1 MVPEMHVNKSAQTDE
16 NKPQVGGSKAG
27 TCCSHSPA
35 DWCSGSSAMRE
46 ARLCFRALLIATS
59 LQTLTASDF
68 HLPGDYVL
76 GGLFSLHAET
86 VGNSHFARAEVPR
99 CQTFNLKIVGYSFLQ
114 AMRFA
119 VEEINNSSTLLPG
132 ISLGY
137 EMVDVCYLTN
147 IVHPVLYFLADNHYK
162 VHLQQNYTRYR
173 PRVLAVVGPDSSPG
187 AVTVANILS
196 SFLIPQITCTA
207 TTESLRN
214 PERFPVAFRTI
225 PSTEQTIKAM
235 LLLLKHFHWNWVIV
249 LFGDDE
255 YGQENLKLLQFWA
268 TGVCIA
274 FQESIPVPR
283 ESKKLSLEQQAKV
296 QDIINML
303 RRSTAKVV
311 LVLTLD
317 LTLPFFFQEAI
328 RQNVTDLVWIGAE
341 AWATDPSLHSIT
353 NISRLGTF
361 LGLAVREVP
370 IPGFSTFR
378 VKSPSNQTEG
388 AGTWASDQGTCNQV
402 CDRCLSATKQKEK
415 ELRGSGERIDFNV
428 YSAVYVIAH
437 ALHRLLRCGSAG
449 CHKRVVYPWQL
460 LPEVRQVD
468 FSLLDNK
475 IRFDENGDPPNS
487 FVIVQWRWD
496 EDNHPFKK
504 IAYYSTMH
512 QKLLFGTDNISWHT
526 PGNEVPV
533 SICSYQCIPGQRKK
547 PVGLHPCCF
556 ECVDCEAGT
565 YFNESDHYNCQPC
578 LATQWSNVRS
588 QACYPKVVTYLAWD
602 DHRAVVLLIVSL
614 LGLLTTLATLLTFAF
629 HLRTPVVKSAGG
641 GMCLL
646 MLASLVIC
654 FLNILAYVGI
664 PTVFKCVWRQTVY
677 SLGFTLCISCIV
689 IRSLQIVC
697 ILKLMAKLP
706 KAYNYWTKYKGP
718 YIFMAVV
725 LALKAV
731 ILMINFIISSPAPV
745 ELPLED
751 NPAVLVLDCKKTHAF
766 LEMLDTALDMS
777 LSVLCFCFAY
787 AGKEFPKNYNEAKY
801 ITLWT
806 TSYFTTW
813 VILFVAI
820 TAYPGVLVPFFNA
833 LFNVVNLL
841 GIVIGY
847 FGPKCYIIFF
857 HPERNTSA
865 YFQTDIQTYTMRQK

>member
-1 MVPEMHVNKSAQTDE
+1 MHVNKSAQTDE

-27 TCCSHSPA
+27 TCCSHSPT

-46 ARLCFRALLIATS
+46 ARLCFSALLIATS

-86 VGNSHFARAEVPR
+86 VGKSYFAHAEVPR
-99 CQTFNLKIVGYSFLQ
+99 CQTFNLKIVGYSFLR

-137 EMVDVCYLTN
+137 EMVDVCYHTN
-147 IVHPVLYFLADNHYK
+147 IVHPLLYFLADNHSK
-162 VHLQQNYTRYR
+162 VQLQQSYARYR

-187 AVTVANILS
+187 AVTVANVLS
-196 SFLIPQITCTA
+196 SFLIPQITYTA

-214 PERFPVAFRTI
+214 PKRFPVAFRTI
-225 PSTEQTIKAM
+225 HSTEQMIKAM

-249 LFGDDE
+249 LFGDDD

-303 RRSTAKVV
+303 HQSTAKVV

-328 RQNVTDLVWIGAE
+328 RQNITDLVWIGTE

-361 LGLAVREVP
+361 LGVAVREVP
-370 IPGFSTFR
+370 IPGFNTFR
-378 VKSPSNQTEG
+378 VKAPSNQTEG
-388 AGTWASDQGTCNQV
+388 AGTWASDPGTCNQV
-402 CDRCLSATKQKEK
+402 CDRCLSAAKQKEK
-415 ELRGSGERIDFNV
+415 ELRDSGERIDFNV

-437 ALHRLLRCGSAG
+437 ALHRLLRCSSAG
-449 CHKRVVYPWQL
+449 CHKRAVYPWQL

-475 IRFDENGDPPNS
+475 IQFDENGDPPNS

-496 EDNHPFKK
+496 QDNHLFKK
-504 IAYYSTMH
+504 IAYYSTKH

-547 PVGLHPCCF
+547 PIGLHPCCF

-578 LATQWSNVRS
+578 PATHWSNVRS

-654 FLNILAYVGI
+654 FLIILAYVGI
-664 PTVFKCVWRQTVY
+664 PTAFKCVWRHTVY
-677 SLGFTLCISCIV
+677 SFCFTLCISCIV

-697 ILKLMAKLP
+697 IFKLMAKLP

-731 ILMINFIISSPAPV
+731 TLMINFIISSPAPV

-751 NPAVLVLDCKKTHAF
+751 NPAILVLDCKKTHAF

-787 AGKEFPKNYNEAKY
+787 VGKEFPKNYNEAKY
-801 ITLWT
+801 IALWT

>member
-1 MVPEMHVNKSAQTDE
+1 MHVNKSAQTDE

-27 TCCSHSPA
+27 TCCSHSPT

-46 ARLCFRALLIATS
+46 ARLCFSALLIATS

-86 VGNSHFARAEVPR
+86 VGKSYFAHAEVPR
-99 CQTFNLKIVGYSFLQ
+99 CQTFNLKIVGYSFLR

-137 EMVDVCYLTN
+137 EMVDVCYHTN
-147 IVHPVLYFLADNHYK
+147 IVHPLLYFLADNHSK
-162 VHLQQNYTRYR
+162 VQLQQSYARYR

-187 AVTVANILS
+187 AVTVANVLS
-196 SFLIPQITCTA
+196 SFLIPQITYTA

-214 PERFPVAFRTI
+214 PKRFPVAFRTI
-225 PSTEQTIKAM
+225 HSTEQMIKAM

-249 LFGDDE
+249 LFGDDD

-303 RRSTAKVV
+303 HQSTAKVV

-328 RQNVTDLVWIGAE
+328 RQNITDLVWIGTE

-361 LGLAVREVP
+361 LGVAVREVP
-370 IPGFSTFR
+370 IPGFNTFR
-378 VKSPSNQTEG
+378 VKAPSNQTEG
-388 AGTWASDQGTCNQV
+388 AGTWASDPGTCNQV
-402 CDRCLSATKQKEK
+402 CDRCLSAAKQKEK
-415 ELRGSGERIDFNV
+415 ELRDSGERIDFNV

-437 ALHRLLRCGSAG
+437 ALHRLLRCSSAG
-449 CHKRVVYPWQL
+449 CHKRAVYPWQL

-475 IRFDENGDPPNS
+475 IQFDENGDPPNS

-496 EDNHPFKK
+496 QDNHLFKK
-504 IAYYSTMH
+504 IAYYSTKH

-547 PVGLHPCCF
+547 PIGLHPCCF

-565 YFNESDHYNCQPC
+565 YFNES
-578 LATQWSNVRS
+578 
-588 QACYPKVVTYLAWD
+588 
-602 DHRAVVLLIVSL
+602 
-614 LGLLTTLATLLTFAF
+614 
-629 HLRTPVVKSAGG
+629 
-641 GMCLL
+641 
-646 MLASLVIC
+646 
-654 FLNILAYVGI
+654 GI
-664 PTVFKCVWRQTVY
+664 PTAFKCVWRHTVY
-677 SLGFTLCISCIV
+677 SFCFTLCISCIV

-697 ILKLMAKLP
+697 IFKLMAKLP

-731 ILMINFIISSPAPV
+731 TLMINFIISSPAPV

-751 NPAVLVLDCKKTHAF
+751 NPAILVLDCKKTHAF

-787 AGKEFPKNYNEAKY
+787 VGKEFPKNYNEAKY
-801 ITLWT
+801 IALWT

>member
-1 MVPEMHVNKSAQTDE
+1 MHVNKSGQTDE
-16 NKPQVGGSKAG
+16 NKHQVGGSKAG
-27 TCCSHSPA
+27 TCCSRSPA
-35 DWCSGSSAMRE
+35 DWGSGGSAMRE
-46 ARLCFRALLIATS
+46 ARLCFSALLIATS
-59 LQTLTASDF
+59 LKTLTASDF
-68 HLPGDYVL
+68 RLAGDYVL

-86 VGNSHFARAEVPR
+86 VGKSPFIRAEV
-99 CQTFNLKIVGYSFLQ
+99 LSSDH
-114 AMRFA
+114 

-132 ISLGY
+132 VSLGY
-137 EMVDVCYLTN
+137 EMVDVCYHTN
-147 IVHPVLYFLADNHYK
+147 VVHPLLYFLANNHSR
-162 VHLQQNYTRYR
+162 VQLQESYTCYQ

-187 AVTVANILS
+187 AVTMANVLS
-196 SFLIPQITCTA
+196 LFLIPQITYTA

-214 PERFPVAFRTI
+214 PKHFPVAFRTI
-225 PSTEQTIKAM
+225 PSTEQMIKAM

-249 LFGDDE
+249 LFGDDD
-255 YGQENLKLLQFWA
+255 YGQENLKLLRFWA

-283 ESKKLSLEQQAKV
+283 GSQMLSLEQQAKV

-303 RRSTAKVV
+303 HQSTAKVV

-317 LTLPFFFQEAI
+317 LMLPFFFQEAV
-328 RQNVTDLVWIGAE
+328 RQKVTDLVWIGTE

-361 LGLAVREVP
+361 LGVAVREVP

-378 VKSPSNQTEG
+378 AKAPSNQTGG

-402 CDRCLSATKQKEK
+402 CDRCFSAAKQREK
-415 ELRGSGERIDFNV
+415 ELSDSGERTDFNV
-428 YSAVYVIAH
+428 YSAVYVFAH
-437 ALHRLLRCGSAG
+437 ALHRLLRCGSTG
-449 CHKRVVYPWQL
+449 CHKRTVYPWQVGVVL
-460 LPEVRQVD
+460 RD
-468 FSLLDNK
+468 S
-475 IRFDENGDPPNS
+475 
-487 FVIVQWRWD
+487 
-496 EDNHPFKK
+496 H
-504 IAYYSTMH
+504 
-512 QKLLFGTDNISWHT
+512 LLFLKFLYIQ
-526 PGNEVPV
+526 VPV
-533 SICSYQCIPGQRKK
+533 SICSNQCIPGQRKK
-547 PVGLHPCCF
+547 PTGLHPCCF

-578 LATQWSNVRS
+578 PVTHWSNARS
-588 QACYPKVVTYLAWD
+588 QTCHPKVVTYLAWH

-629 HLRTPVVKSAGG
+629 HLRTPMVKSAGG

-646 MLASLVIC
+646 MLAALVIC

-664 PTVFKCVWRQTVY
+664 PTEFKCVWRQTV
-677 SLGFTLCISCIV
+677 SSFCFTLCISCIV

-697 ILKLMAKLP
+697 IFRLMAKLP

-725 LALKAV
+725 LALKTV
-731 ILMINFIISSPAPV
+731 TLMINFLISSPAPV

-751 NPAVLVLDCKKTHAF
+751 NPAILVLDCKKTPAF
-766 LEMLDTALDMS
+766 LQMLDTALDMS

-787 AGKEFPKNYNEAKY
+787 LGKEFPKNYNEAKY

-806 TSYFTTW
+806 TSYFTSW
-813 VILFVAI
+813 AILFVAI
-820 TAYPGVLVPFFNA
+820 TLYPGVLVPFFSA
-833 LFNVVNLL
+833 LFSVVNLF

-865 YFQTDIQTYTMRQK
+865 YFQTDIQTYTMRRK